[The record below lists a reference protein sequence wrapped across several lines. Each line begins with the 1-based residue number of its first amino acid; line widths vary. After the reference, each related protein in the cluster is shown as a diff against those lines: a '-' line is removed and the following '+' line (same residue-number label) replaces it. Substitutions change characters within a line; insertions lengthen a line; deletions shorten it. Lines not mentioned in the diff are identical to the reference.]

1 MLFKSLFATLCTNI
15 RACVFSMFMCVIVFS
30 RWVALVT
37 EWQSPGVDGETATK
51 SLFWAPTYSSPV
63 PPIPV
68 LPLLSLHANKTVFGI
83 YWLQTKDGPDHSA
96 LWADTCIL
104 WGIAAEHFRREVF
117 LTNGENGKKI
127 LNNIV
132 DFLPLFDPNS
142 PIVQQLHSLYFWLQW
157 TEAKGILQ
165 IGPSSSIAVGWV
177 AVGALGQVVAQL
189 ED

>member
-1 MLFKSLFATLCTNI
+1 MRVCLSL
-15 RACVFSMFMCVIVFS
+15 CVCVIVFS

-68 LPLLSLHANKTVFGI
+68 LPLLSLHANKTVLGI

-165 IGPSSSIAVGWV
+165 VGPSSSIALGWIALGWV

>member
-1 MLFKSLFATLCTNI
+1 MRVCLSL
-15 RACVFSMFMCVIVFS
+15 FMCVIVFS

-68 LPLLSLHANKTVFGI
+68 LPLLSLHANKTVLGI

-117 LTNGENGKKI
+117 FWQMVKTGKRFWTI
-127 LNNIV
+127 LWTFCRYSIPTHRLCSNCTAYTFGCNELKQKA
-132 DFLPLFDPNS
+132 FYRL
-142 PIVQQLHSLYFWLQW
+142 VQAVALHWVGLQW
-157 TEAKGILQ
+157 VHWGRL
-165 IGPSSSIAVGWV
+165 
-177 AVGALGQVVAQL
+177 
-189 ED
+189 

>member
-1 MLFKSLFATLCTNI
+1 MSLSLSVCVCLC
-15 RACVFSMFMCVIVFS
+15 ACVFIFVLVCHCLFQVGSS
-30 RWVALVT
+30 GDRVT
-37 EWQSPGVDGETATK
+37 EPWSGRWNRNKKPFLGAK
-51 SLFWAPTYSSPV
+51 
-63 PPIPV
+63 PIPA
-68 LPLLSLHANKTVFGI
+68 LFHLFQSSHFCLYMQIKPSWAFTGFRPKMGRTTLHCEQTLAFCEE
-83 YWLQTKDGPDHSA
+83 LQ
-96 LWADTCIL
+96 LNIL
-104 WGIAAEHFRREVF
+104 EGKFF

-157 TEAKGILQ
+157 TEAKGILHV
-165 IGPSSSIAVGWV
+165 GPSSSIALGWV

>member
-1 MLFKSLFATLCTNI
+1 MRVCLSL
-15 RACVFSMFMCVIVFS
+15 CVCVIVFS

-37 EWQSPGVDGETATK
+37 EWRSPEVDGETATK

-68 LPLLSLHANKTVFGI
+68 LPLLSLHANKTVLGI

-104 WGIAAEHFRREVF
+104 WGIAAEHFRKEKFF

-142 PIVQQLHSLYFWLQW
+142 LIVQQLHSLYFWLQW
-157 TEAKGILQ
+157 TEAKGILHN
-165 IGPSSSIAVGWV
+165 GPSSSIALDWIAVGWV